1 MKIRFLHFTRSGK
14 TPLPVESDRLYMY
27 TVISRAITKN
37 SMQSG
42 IFKIMTYKV
51 DYKQT
56 FKKPRVGKKRMLEKW
71 ETEGTNRKQN
81 NNNNKKK
88 KADLSPNMS

>member
-1 MKIRFLHFTRSGK
+1 
-14 TPLPVESDRLYMY
+14 MY

-37 SMQSG
+37 NMQSG

-51 DYKQT
+51 DSKQT

-88 KADLSPNMS
+88 NTADLSPNMS